1 MVEVLKK
8 TLYASVGMAL
18 LSRDKAEKAAK
29 AIAKEAA
36 LSREQGKK
44 FVDDLVKKSEETKLT
59 IERIVQEKVE
69 KALKKTALA
78 TRREVA
84 VLEERI
90 RNLESEAGKAGKV

>member
-1 MVEVLKK
+1 MVELLKK

-29 AIAKEAA
+29 AIAKEAE